1 MHSRKSFSF
10 LAGECHA
17 SLEII
22 LEFYSKFKKK
32 KTSGGNPRLFSFVQ
46 NTHNESTW
54 FTLQI
59 NQLGCNV
66 RLHRHILQLIF
77 WR

>member
-22 LEFYSKFKKK
+22 LEFYSKLKKK
-32 KTSGGNPRLFSFVQ
+32 KHLAEILDSFRLFKIHMTS
-46 NTHNESTW
+46 
-54 FTLQI
+54 L
-59 NQLGCNV
+59 LD
-66 RLHRHILQLIF
+66 LHYK
-77 WR
+77 